1 MESLTNV
8 SQDFFPFSLGVR
20 TCIGQQLALIQ
31 SKVALIVFL
40 LNFKNASE
48 VEAPRLKF
56 SLTYGPEKSS
66 INFDKL

>member
-1 MESLTNV
+1 M
-8 SQDFFPFSLGVR
+8 SQDFYPFSLGVR

-40 LNFKNASE
+40 MNFKNGSE

-56 SLTYGPEKSS
+56 SLTYGPEKSW
-66 INFDKL
+66 IKFEKCDL